1 MRKHITILAIFAI
14 SLSTYTSKGYAQDHN
29 SMKNDVIM
37 RAMFDELQ
45 RSMKKLKL
53 EDLPIPYF
61 IYFNTEDR
69 YTVNMSAS
77 YGGLLQSNERH
88 TRTFDSR
95 IRVGSYELDNTNVGR
110 FFGNAGAL
118 PLDDDYIALR
128 HAIWLIADVD
138 YKQAVE
144 TFTAKKAYLKDKT
157 IEDRPHDYS
166 SAVPVID
173 HEPLARFS
181 IDRVK
186 WEMNLVRLSERFNKY
201 PQIQFSDVTFFGGS
215 ANNWIV
221 NSEGTRLHQGDTG
234 VMIDIDAEIQ
244 APDGMTLFD
253 GKTYL
258 AQTLEQLPSMAQ
270 MIFDIDTMCTKLIA
284 QTKADK
290 LEQYTGPVLFE
301 PVAAGNVFHSLLAS
315 RLGAR
320 PTPLGR
326 GPDDKSLEKKLGLRI
341 LPRSFTIYDDPTP
354 EWFKDKILSGSY
366 TYDDEAVRAKNIS
379 IVEKGILKNLVA
391 SRSPAR
397 KVKQT
402 TGHGRK
408 PGFGDSRATA
418 GCIYIQDENGI
429 SPQELRTEL
438 IQAARDE
445 GYEFALRI
453 ESITDS
459 SFGSLGEPVYAYKVF
474 VDDGHEEPV
483 RGLKILP
490 VETRSLKRLVAAG
503 REQKVYNA
511 MTRTP
516 TSVISPAI
524 IFEELELARSRE
536 EFDKLPYLP
545 SPLQRK

>member
-1 MRKHITILAIFAI
+1 
-14 SLSTYTSKGYAQDHN
+14 
-29 SMKNDVIM
+29 M
-37 RAMFDELQ
+37 RAMVDEMQ
-45 RSMKKLKL
+45 RSMKKLKF
-53 EDLPIPYF
+53 EDLPLPYF

-95 IRVGSYELDNTNVGR
+95 VRVGSYELDNTNVGR

-118 PLDDDYIALR
+118 PLDDNYIALR
-128 HAIWLIADVD
+128 HAIWLIVDLD

-157 IEDRPHDYS
+157 IENRPHDYS
-166 SAVPVID
+166 SAVAIKD
-173 HEPLARFS
+173 HEPLARFT

-186 WEMNLVRLSERFNKY
+186 WEMNLIRLSERFNKY
-201 PQIQFSDVTFFGGS
+201 PDIQFSDITFFGGS

-234 VMIDIDAEIQ
+234 VMIDIDAEMQ

-258 AQTLEQLPSMAQ
+258 AQTLDQLPSMEQ
-270 MIFDIDTMCTKLIA
+270 MILDIDTMCQKLIV
-284 QTKADK
+284 QTKAEK

-301 PVAAGNVFHSLLAS
+301 PVAAGNMFHALLAS

-326 GPDDKSLEKKLGLRI
+326 GPNDKSLEKKLGLRI

-366 TYDDEAVRAKNIS
+366 TYDDEAILAKNVS

-408 PGFGDSRATA
+408 AGFGDSRATA
-418 GCIYIQDENGI
+418 GCIYIQDENGLT
-429 SPQELRTEL
+429 PQALKTEL

-453 ESITDS
+453 ESIS
-459 SFGSLGEPVYAYKVF
+459 SSSPGALGEPIYAYKVF
-474 VDDGHEEPV
+474 VEDGHEEPV

-503 REQKVYNA
+503 IEQKVYNA

-524 IFEELELARSRE
+524 IFEELELTRSRE
-536 EFDKLPYLP
+536 EFDKLPFLP